1 MSLDIN
7 DAPDQAEIVAVL
19 QNARERLQLWGKRT
33 AYATAALLLSCGVV
47 WLFTTSRPWHAYWR
61 PFGEVFL
68 LAAMALQLVFVYCL
82 GLWMSAW
89 FLLRERKK
97 EYS

>member
-1 MSLDIN
+1 MGQEN
-7 DAPDQAEIVAVL
+7 GV
-19 QNARERLQLWGKRT
+19 RHGR
-33 AYATAALLLSCGVV
+33 LLLSCGVV

-68 LAAMALQLVFVYCL
+68 LAAMALLLVFVYCL